1 MPIYSLVDIVTVLL
15 EEKSSRNIV
24 SKGNEK
30 VWMQKVVENSRIRI
44 NSILNKNK
52 GDREAKTIKFGHLV
66 SAISTG
72 PELKYFI
79 CIWCF

>member
-1 MPIYSLVDIVTVLL
+1 MPIYPLVDIVTVLF

-52 GDREAKTIKFGHLV
+52 GEKQK
-66 SAISTG
+66 
-72 PELKYFI
+72 
-79 CIWCF
+79 

>member
-1 MPIYSLVDIVTVLL
+1 MPIYPLVDIVTVLF

-30 VWMQKVVENSRIRI
+30 VWMQKVVEKSRIRI

-52 GDREAKTIKFGHLV
+52 GEKQKQSNL
-66 SAISTG
+66 AIWYLLF
-72 PELKYFI
+72 PQV
-79 CIWCF
+79 

>member
-1 MPIYSLVDIVTVLL
+1 MPIYPLVDIVTVLF

-52 GDREAKTIKFGHLV
+52 GDREAKQSNL
-66 SAISTG
+66 AIWYLLFPQVQS
-72 PELKYFI
+72 
-79 CIWCF
+79 